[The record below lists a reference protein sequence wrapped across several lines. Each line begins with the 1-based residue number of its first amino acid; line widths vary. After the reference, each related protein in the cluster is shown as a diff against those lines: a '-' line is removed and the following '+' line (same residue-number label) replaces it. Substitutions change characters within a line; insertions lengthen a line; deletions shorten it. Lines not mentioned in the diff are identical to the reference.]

1 MRSEMK
7 LNNFYN
13 KPQTRPSRSA
23 KAYVLGNEKKE
34 LDLQQ
39 QVTNLEDIA
48 GKYREISEAHSKLK
62 GTNQQQEEKIR
73 ELSQSNGSLQQQVS
87 KLEFDLAENGPIL
100 AQISGL
106 RHDFEAISS
115 AKEEAQSALRLL
127 QEQQNQAQ
135 NSLKEAQS
143 KVGTLEIDNKSLFNQ
158 LVLAE
163 DTLKELNP
171 ALSTLTDEYRQL
183 KDQYEALKE
192 ENLGLFSAKER
203 FSEDNIRLLEDTK
216 ILQSKL
222 EGSKAVEGQFSNWLD
237 EIKDNYKESII
248 KKDPN
253 IEKVKAEATIVQM
266 GKDITDW
273 NQFIS
278 FLKWNDNKTSK
289 QERFKVP
296 LASDAVNYNTTYLGT
311 GRPTLLKFKRE
322 IAHDNETV
330 A

>member
-7 LNNFYN
+7 LNHFYN
-13 KPQTRPSRSA
+13 KPPTRQARSTQ
-23 KAYVLGNEKKE
+23 AYVLGNEKKE

-39 QVTNLEDIA
+39 QVTDLEDVA
-48 GKYREISEAHSKLK
+48 GKYKEISEAHSKLK

-73 ELSQSNGSLQQQVS
+73 ELSQLNGSLQEQVS

-106 RHDFEAISS
+106 RHDFEALSG
-115 AKEEAQSALRLL
+115 AKEEAENALRVL

-135 NSLKEAQS
+135 NSLKEAQI

-163 DTLKELNP
+163 DTLKEVNP
-171 ALSTLTDEYRQL
+171 ALSTITDEYRQL
-183 KDQYEALKE
+183 KDQYDALQE
-192 ENLGLFSAKER
+192 ENVGLFTAKER
-203 FSEDNIRLLEDTK
+203 FSEDNIRLLEDTRV
-216 ILQSKL
+216 LQSKL
-222 EGSKAVEGQFSNWLD
+222 ESSKAVEGQFSEWLD
-237 EIKDNYKESII
+237 KIKDNYKESII
-248 KKDPN
+248 KKDLN
-253 IEKVKAEATIVQM
+253 TEKVNAEKAIVQM

-278 FLKWNDNKTSK
+278 YLKWNDNKTSK